1 MDLKLTGKTALVT
14 GSTAGIGFGIA
25 RQLLQEGT
33 SVVINGRTEARIN
46 SALDQLRRAIPD
58 CTVQGCAADFADAD
72 AVQHLLDEHDSID
85 ILINNVGIF
94 SPKPFAEITD
104 EEWLHFFEVNVLSG
118 VRLSRHYLP
127 RMLDQNWGRIIF
139 ISSESGIQIP
149 AEMVHYGTTKTAQ
162 LGVSRG
168 LAQQTAGTNV
178 TVNTVIPGSTRSEG
192 SEKFISD
199 LAQERGLSKEDV
211 EREFFEKIRPTS
223 LLERFATI
231 DEVATFV
238 TYLASPLASA
248 NNGAALRVD
257 GGTVPT
263 IL

>member
-25 RQLLQEGT
+25 RRLLQEGA

-46 SALDQLRRAIPD
+46 SALDQLRQAIPD

-149 AEMVHYGTTKTAQ
+149 VEMVHYGTTKTAQ

-238 TYLASPLASA
+238 TYLASPLAAA

-257 GGTVPT
+257 GGTVST

>member
-1 MDLKLTGKTALVT
+1 
-14 GSTAGIGFGIA
+14 
-25 RQLLQEGT
+25 
-33 SVVINGRTEARIN
+33 
-46 SALDQLRRAIPD
+46 
-58 CTVQGCAADFADAD
+58 VQGCAADFADAD

-211 EREFFEKIRPTS
+211 EREFFENIGLPPCWNALPLLTKS
-223 LLERFATI
+223 LHL
-231 DEVATFV
+231 
-238 TYLASPLASA
+238 
-248 NNGAALRVD
+248 
-257 GGTVPT
+257 
-263 IL
+263 

>member
-1 MDLKLTGKTALVT
+1 MDLKLKGKTALVT

-25 RQLLQEGT
+25 RRLLQEGV

-72 AVQHLLDEHDSID
+72 AVQHLLDEHDYID

-192 SEKFISD
+192 SDKFISN

-238 TYLASPLASA
+238 TYLASPLAAA

-257 GGTVPT
+257 GGTVST

>member
-1 MDLKLTGKTALVT
+1 LDLKLTGKTALVT

-25 RQLLQEGT
+25 RRLLQEGA

-46 SALDQLRRAIPD
+46 SALDQLRRVIPD

-72 AVQHLLDEHDSID
+72 AVQHLLDNHDSID

-94 SPKPFAEITD
+94 APKPFAEITD

-127 RMLDQNWGRIIF
+127 QMLDQNWGRIIF

-168 LAQQTAGTNV
+168 LAQQTTGTNV

-238 TYLASPLASA
+238 TYLASPLAAA

-257 GGTVPT
+257 GGTVST

>member
-1 MDLKLTGKTALVT
+1 MDLKLKGKTALVT

-25 RQLLQEGT
+25 RRLLQEGA

-238 TYLASPLASA
+238 TYLASPLAAA

-257 GGTVPT
+257 GGTVST

>member
-25 RQLLQEGT
+25 RRLLQEGA

-46 SALDQLRRAIPD
+46 SALDQLRRVIPD

-72 AVQHLLDEHDSID
+72 AVQHLLDNHDSID

-94 SPKPFAEITD
+94 APKPFVEITD

-127 RMLDQNWGRIIF
+127 QMLDQNWGRIIF

-238 TYLASPLASA
+238 TYLASPLAAA

-257 GGTVPT
+257 GGTVST

>member
-25 RQLLQEGT
+25 RRLLQEGA

-211 EREFFEKIRPTS
+211 EREFFENIRPTS

>member
-25 RQLLQEGT
+25 RRLLQEGA

-46 SALDQLRRAIPD
+46 SALDQLRRVIPD

-94 SPKPFAEITD
+94 APKPFVEITD

-238 TYLASPLASA
+238 TYLASPLAAA

-257 GGTVPT
+257 GGTVST

>member
-25 RQLLQEGT
+25 RRLLQEGV

-46 SALDQLRRAIPD
+46 SALDQLRRVIPD

-72 AVQHLLDEHDSID
+72 AVQHLLDNHDSID

-94 SPKPFAEITD
+94 APKPFVEITD

-127 RMLDQNWGRIIF
+127 QMLDQNWGRIIF

-238 TYLASPLASA
+238 TYLASPLAAA

-257 GGTVPT
+257 GGTVST

>member
-1 MDLKLTGKTALVT
+1 LDLKLTGKTALVT

-25 RQLLQEGT
+25 RRLLREGA

-46 SALDQLRRAIPD
+46 SALDQLRQAIPD
-58 CTVQGCAADFADAD
+58 CTVQGCVADFADAD

-94 SPKPFAEITD
+94 APKPFAEITD

-149 AEMVHYGTTKTAQ
+149 VEMVHYGTTKTAQ

-199 LAQERGLSKEDV
+199 LAQDRGLSKEDV

-238 TYLASPLASA
+238 TYLASPLAAA

-257 GGTVPT
+257 GGTVST

>member
-1 MDLKLTGKTALVT
+1 MDLKLTGNTALVT

-25 RQLLQEGT
+25 RRLLQEGA

-46 SALDQLRRAIPD
+46 SALDQLRQAIPD

-72 AVQHLLDEHDSID
+72 AVQHLLDNHDSID

-94 SPKPFAEITD
+94 APKPFVEITD

-127 RMLDQNWGRIIF
+127 QMLDQNWGRIIF
-139 ISSESGIQIP
+139 ISSEAGIQIP

-199 LAQERGLSKEDV
+199 LAQDRGLSKEDV

-238 TYLASPLASA
+238 TYLASPLAAA

-257 GGTVPT
+257 GGTVST

>member
-1 MDLKLTGKTALVT
+1 MDLKLKGKTALVT

-25 RQLLQEGT
+25 RRLLQEGA

-192 SEKFISD
+192 SEKFISG

-238 TYLASPLASA
+238 TYLASPLAAA

-257 GGTVPT
+257 GGTVST

>member
-1 MDLKLTGKTALVT
+1 MDLKLAGKTALVT

-25 RQLLQEGT
+25 LRLLQEGA
-33 SVVINGRTEARIN
+33 SVVINGRTKARIN
-46 SALDQLRRAIPD
+46 SALDQLRRTIPD

-72 AVQHLLDEHDSID
+72 AVKHLVDDHDSID

-94 SPKPFAEITD
+94 APKAFVEITD

-127 RMLDQNWGRIIF
+127 RMLDRNWGRIIF

-199 LAQERGLSKEDV
+199 LAKERGLSKEDV
-211 EREFFEKIRPTS
+211 EREFFEKIRPTC

-238 TYLASPLASA
+238 TYLASPLAAA

-257 GGTVPT
+257 GGTVST

>member
-1 MDLKLTGKTALVT
+1 LDLKLTGKTALVT

-25 RQLLQEGT
+25 RRLLQEGA

-149 AEMVHYGTTKTAQ
+149 VEMVHYGTTKTAQ

-199 LAQERGLSKEDV
+199 LAQDRGLSKEDV

-238 TYLASPLASA
+238 TYLASPLAAA

-257 GGTVPT
+257 GGTVST

>member
-25 RQLLQEGT
+25 RRLLQEGA

-238 TYLASPLASA
+238 TYLASPLAAA

-257 GGTVPT
+257 GGTVST

>member
-1 MDLKLTGKTALVT
+1 LDLKLTGKTALVT

-25 RQLLQEGT
+25 RRLLQEGA

-58 CTVQGCAADFADAD
+58 CTVQGCAADFADAA
-72 AVQHLLDEHDSID
+72 AVQHLLDDHDSID

-211 EREFFEKIRPTS
+211 EREFFENIRPTS

>member
-25 RQLLQEGT
+25 RRLLQEGA

-58 CTVQGCAADFADAD
+58 CTVQGCAADFADAA
-72 AVQHLLDEHDSID
+72 AVQHLLDDHDSID

-211 EREFFEKIRPTS
+211 EREFFEKVRPTS

-238 TYLASPLASA
+238 TYLASPLAAA

>member
-25 RQLLQEGT
+25 RRLLQEGA

-46 SALDQLRRAIPD
+46 SALDQLRRVIPD

-72 AVQHLLDEHDSID
+72 AIQHLLDNHDSID

-94 SPKPFAEITD
+94 APKAFVEITD

-199 LAQERGLSKEDV
+199 LAKERGLSKEDV
-211 EREFFEKIRPTS
+211 EREFFEKIRPTC

-238 TYLASPLASA
+238 TYLASPLPTA
-248 NNGAALRVD
+248 NNGAYLQVD
-257 GGTVPT
+257 GGTVST
-263 IL
+263 IF

>member
-211 EREFFEKIRPTS
+211 EREFFENIRPTS

>member
-238 TYLASPLASA
+238 TYLASPLAAA

>member
-1 MDLKLTGKTALVT
+1 LDLKLTGKTALVT

-238 TYLASPLASA
+238 TYLASPLAAA

>member
-1 MDLKLTGKTALVT
+1 LDLKLTGKTALVT

-72 AVQHLLDEHDSID
+72 GKTNLLDDHDSID

-94 SPKPFAEITD
+94 APKPFAEITD

-162 LGVSRG
+162 LSVSRG
-168 LAQQTAGTNV
+168 LAQLTAGTNV

-192 SEKFISD
+192 SEKFISI

-211 EREFFEKIRPTS
+211 EREFLEKIRPTCR
-223 LLERFATI
+223 LERFATI

-238 TYLASPLASA
+238 TYLASPLAAA

>member
-1 MDLKLTGKTALVT
+1 MDLKLTGKTALIT

-25 RQLLQEGT
+25 RRLLQEGA
-33 SVVINGRTEARIN
+33 SVIINGRTEARIT
-46 SALDQLRRAIPD
+46 SALNQLNQAIPD
-58 CTVQGCAADFADAD
+58 CTVKGCVADFADAAAVQRLINVHD
-72 AVQHLLDEHDSID
+72 AVD

-94 SPKPFAEITD
+94 APKPFTEITD
-104 EEWLHFFEVNVLSG
+104 EEWVHFFEVNVLSG

-139 ISSESGIQIP
+139 ISSESGVQIP
-149 AEMVHYGTTKTAQ
+149 VEMIHYGTTKTAQ

-199 LAQERGLSKEDV
+199 LAQERGLSKEEV
-211 EREFFEKIRPTS
+211 EQEYFEKVRPTC

-238 TYLASPLASA
+238 TYLASPLAAA

>member
-1 MDLKLTGKTALVT
+1 MDLKLKGKTALVT
-14 GSTAGIGFGIA
+14 GSSAGIGFGIA
-25 RQLLQEGT
+25 RRLLQEGA
-33 SVVINGRTEARIN
+33 SVIINGRTEARIN
-46 SALDQLRRAIPD
+46 SALNQLRQAIPD
-58 CTVQGCAADFADAD
+58 CTVQGCTADFADAA
-72 AVQHLLDEHDSID
+72 AVQLLLDVHDTVD

-94 SPKPFAEITD
+94 APKPFTEITD
-104 EEWLHFFEVNVLSG
+104 EEWVHFFEVNVLSG

-127 RMLDQNWGRIIF
+127 QMLKKNWGRIIF
-139 ISSESGIQIP
+139 ISSESGVQIP

-199 LAQERGLSKEDV
+199 LAQEQGLSKEEV
-211 EREFFEKIRPTS
+211 VREFFEKVRPTS

-238 TYLASPLASA
+238 TYLASPLAAA

-257 GGTVPT
+257 GGTLPT

>member
-25 RQLLQEGT
+25 HRLLQEGA
-33 SVVINGRTEARIN
+33 SVIINGRTEDRIN
-46 SALDQLRRAIPD
+46 RALNLLRKSIPD
-58 CTVQGCAADFADAD
+58 CIVQGFAADFADVTSVQCLLETHE
-72 AVQHLLDEHDSID
+72 AVD

-104 EEWLHFFEVNVLSG
+104 EEWLYFFEVNVLSG
-118 VRLSRHYLP
+118 IRLSRHYLP
-127 RMLDQNWGRIIF
+127 QMLEQNWGRIIF

-178 TVNTVIPGSTRSEG
+178 TVNTVIPGPTRSEG

-199 LAQERGLSKEDV
+199 LAQGQGLSKKEV
-211 EREFFEKIRPTS
+211 EREFFDKVRPTC

-238 TYLASPLASA
+238 TYLASPLAAA

>member
-25 RQLLQEGT
+25 RRLLQEGA

-72 AVQHLLDEHDSID
+72 AVQRLLDEHDSID

-94 SPKPFAEITD
+94 APKPFAEITD

-238 TYLASPLASA
+238 TYLASPLAAA

-257 GGTVPT
+257 GGTVST

>member
-25 RQLLQEGT
+25 RRLLQEGA
-33 SVVINGRTEARIN
+33 SVVINGRTKKRIN
-46 SALDQLRRAIPD
+46 SALDQLRQAIPD
-58 CTVQGCAADFADAD
+58 CTVHGCAADFADAA
-72 AVQHLLDEHDSID
+72 AVQHLLDDHDSID

-238 TYLASPLASA
+238 TYLASPLAAA

-257 GGTVPT
+257 GGTVST

>member
-25 RQLLQEGT
+25 RRLLQEGV

-46 SALDQLRRAIPD
+46 SALDQLRRVIPD

-72 AVQHLLDEHDSID
+72 AVQHLLDNHDSID

-94 SPKPFAEITD
+94 APKPFVEITD

-127 RMLDQNWGRIIF
+127 QMLDQNWGRIIF

-211 EREFFEKIRPTS
+211 EREFFEIIRPTS

-238 TYLASPLASA
+238 TYLASPLAAA

-257 GGTVPT
+257 GGTVST

>member
-1 MDLKLTGKTALVT
+1 LDLKLTGKTALVT

-238 TYLASPLASA
+238 TYLSSPLAAA

-257 GGTVPT
+257 GGTLST

>member
-25 RQLLQEGT
+25 RRLLQEGA

-46 SALDQLRRAIPD
+46 SALDQLRRVIPD

-72 AVQHLLDEHDSID
+72 AVQHLLDNHDSID

-94 SPKPFAEITD
+94 APKPFAEITD

-127 RMLDQNWGRIIF
+127 QMLDQNWGRIIF

-162 LGVSRG
+162 
-168 LAQQTAGTNV
+168 
-178 TVNTVIPGSTRSEG
+178 
-192 SEKFISD
+192 
-199 LAQERGLSKEDV
+199 
-211 EREFFEKIRPTS
+211 
-223 LLERFATI
+223 
-231 DEVATFV
+231 
-238 TYLASPLASA
+238 
-248 NNGAALRVD
+248 
-257 GGTVPT
+257 
-263 IL
+263 

>member
-25 RQLLQEGT
+25 RRLLQEGV

-46 SALDQLRRAIPD
+46 SALDQLRRVIPD

-72 AVQHLLDEHDSID
+72 AVQHLLDNHDSID

-94 SPKPFAEITD
+94 APKPFVEITD

-127 RMLDQNWGRIIF
+127 QMLDQNWGRIIF

-238 TYLASPLASA
+238 TYLASPPAAA

-257 GGTVPT
+257 GGTVST

>member
-1 MDLKLTGKTALVT
+1 MDLKLTGKTALIT

-25 RQLLQEGT
+25 RRLLQEGA
-33 SVVINGRTEARIN
+33 SVIINGRTEARIT
-46 SALDQLRRAIPD
+46 SALNQLNQAIPD
-58 CTVQGCAADFADAD
+58 CTVKGCVADFADAAAVQRLINVHD
-72 AVQHLLDEHDSID
+72 AVD

-94 SPKPFAEITD
+94 APKPFSEITD
-104 EEWLHFFEVNVLSG
+104 EEWVHFFEVNVLSG

-139 ISSESGIQIP
+139 ISSESGVQIP
-149 AEMVHYGTTKTAQ
+149 AEMIHYGTTKTAQ

-168 LAQQTAGTNV
+168 LAQQTTGTNV

-199 LAQERGLSKEDV
+199 LAQERGLSKEEV
-211 EREFFEKIRPTS
+211 EQEYFEKVRPTC

-238 TYLASPLASA
+238 TYLASPLAAA

>member
-1 MDLKLTGKTALVT
+1 MDLKLAGKTALVT

-25 RQLLQEGT
+25 LRLLQEGA
-33 SVVINGRTEARIN
+33 SVVINGRTKARIN
-46 SALDQLRRAIPD
+46 SALDQLRRTIPD

-72 AVQHLLDEHDSID
+72 AVKHLVDDHDSID

-94 SPKPFAEITD
+94 SPKPFVEITD
-104 EEWLHFFEVNVLSG
+104 KEWLHFFEVNVLSG

-127 RMLDQNWGRIIF
+127 RMLDRNWGRIIF

-199 LAQERGLSKEDV
+199 LAKERGLSKEDV
-211 EREFFEKIRPTS
+211 EREFFEKIRPTC

-238 TYLASPLASA
+238 TYLASPLAAA

-257 GGTVPT
+257 GGTIST
-263 IL
+263 II